1 MRDGSFE
8 DTILAV
14 GFPVFRD
21 RRDAGRALGVKLGS
35 YAHRRDAVVLGIPR
49 GGVPVAF
56 EVAAALDAPLDV
68 FLVRKLGAPRQEELA
83 MGAIASGGVRTL
95 NPSVIE
101 SMRISPE
108 EIERVAK
115 REEKELRRRELSY
128 REKRPPLD
136 LDGRIAILVD
146 DGLATGSSMRAAVGA
161 VRKLRPAR
169 IVVAVPV
176 APPTTAREMR
186 WIVDDLVCVAT
197 PEPFY
202 SVGRFYES
210 FDQTTDAEVRELLRR
225 SAAAPVEEAQK
236 R

>member
-1 MRDGSFE
+1 MRDSSFE

-14 GFPVFRD
+14 GFPIFRD
-21 RRDAGRALGVKLGS
+21 RPEAGRALGVKLAS
-35 YAHRRDAVVLGIPR
+35 YSDRSDVVVLGIPR

-83 MGAIASGGVRTL
+83 MGAIASGGVRIL
-95 NPSVIE
+95 NPTVIE

-108 EIERVAK
+108 EIERVAQ

-128 REKRPPLD
+128 RGERPPLD

-161 VRKLRPAR
+161 VRKLHPAR

-186 WIVDDLVCVAT
+186 RIVDDLVCVAT

-202 SVGRFYES
+202 SVGRFYQS
-210 FDQTTDAEVRELLRR
+210 FDQTTDAEVRDLLRR
-225 SAAAPVEEAQK
+225 SAAATVEEAQK

>member
-1 MRDGSFE
+1 
-8 DTILAV
+8 
-14 GFPVFRD
+14 
-21 RRDAGRALGVKLGS
+21 
-35 YAHRRDAVVLGIPR
+35 
-49 GGVPVAF
+49 
-56 EVAAALDAPLDV
+56 
-68 FLVRKLGAPRQEELA
+68 
-83 MGAIASGGVRTL
+83 
-95 NPSVIE
+95 VIE

-108 EIERVAK
+108 EIERVAQ

-128 REKRPPLD
+128 RGERPPLD

-186 WIVDDLVCVAT
+186 RIVDDLVCVAT